1 MVLSSLM
8 HSPCAMFTPVR
19 SLCGVCGAG
28 KAATHFDGLFRPE
41 HIHIDT
47 KIPYELL
54 ALEAALD
61 ACCKNLDK
69 EVADLESSTVPVL
82 NK

>member
-1 MVLSSLM
+1 MLA
-8 HSPCAMFTPVR
+8 H
-19 SLCGVCGAG
+19 
-28 KAATHFDGLFRPE
+28 RPE

>member
-1 MVLSSLM
+1 MRGGGGADAAL
-8 HSPCAMFTPVR
+8 AGPVR
-19 SLCGVCGAG
+19 
-28 KAATHFDGLFRPE
+28 RPE

-47 KIPYELL
+47 KIPFELL

-61 ACCKNLDK
+61 ACCKNMDR